1 MTLLVLHKPFLM
13 SQLRDTRKQGVVF
26 VLCVVLSITSLITL
40 GSFGENVRQAL
51 LHDARTLQAADL
63 ILRSSYPFALQT
75 LETLDALRRQALIR
89 VARIY
94 EFYSVVSP
102 LGQHDSLLAHLKIVD
117 ANYPFYGRVELASGR
132 ALHDVLQPGAIAV
145 DPTLLDRLH
154 LSVGDQLHIGKTTLT
169 IRDTV
174 QREPD
179 RPVRFFSFGPRIL
192 ISQAD
197 LGAIDLVKHGSRVSH
212 IILLQ
217 LRDAQTE
224 QSILHRLKAVLAEP
238 ERIETFRTAPSSI
251 KNFFDNFL
259 FFLSLVAILTLFLAG
274 IGIHSTVV
282 ALAREQAQT
291 IAILKTLGAT
301 NRFLITHYL
310 LVVSLLG
317 LIGTLAGLGLS
328 ALGQRLFPILLG
340 DLLPRHITLTLSGRT
355 LIEGLI
361 LGLLVVVLF
370 AFLPLYRLREL
381 KPNLIFNHENPPPP
395 RRLTYVA
402 MHIPIVMLFVGMV
415 LWQLHHVD
423 FGLRFVAGMGIL
435 IGLATLVTQGSL
447 QLLRRLKTP
456 TLSFKLALKGLFR
469 PGNATRPTL
478 VTLTTAITVLFSIY
492 LIEYNLDASFVQSF
506 PRGAPNLFFLDIQP
520 AQRDAF
526 ARTLGMDAEYYPII
540 TARILNI
547 NGAAIDK
554 QKERQRQGD
563 NLAREF
569 RLTYRHHL
577 LQDEAM
583 LHGDTL
589 FRDDWDDLQVSVLDT
604 VTEMQPMQIGDT
616 ITFKIQGVP
625 LTARVSSIR
634 TRTQKGIRPFFY
646 FVFPETVL
654 RQAPQTIF
662 TALHV
667 ARSRIPQLQTTIVNA
682 FPNVSVIDVTQ
693 TIATFAEVLRK
704 LSVMVRFFTLFSV
717 IAGLLIVISAIFA
730 TRLARIR
737 EAVYFKILGAT
748 GNFIIAI
755 LTLEHLV
762 IGSVSGLLALILS
775 QLASWIVITA
785 IFDIPYRFDIIA
797 SALMCAGTMLLVTL
811 VGLLAS
817 HSIVRHKPASFLREH
832 AEV

>member
-1 MTLLVLHKPFLM
+1 MLHKPFIIR
-13 SQLRDTRKQGVVF
+13 QLQSTRKQGVVF
-26 VLCVVLSITSLITL
+26 VLCVVLSITTLITL
-40 GSFGENVRQAL
+40 GSFGEDVRQAL
-51 LHDARTLQAADL
+51 LQDARALHAADL
-63 ILRSSYPFALQT
+63 MLRSSYPFAPQT
-75 LETLDALRRQALIR
+75 LETIDQLRRQEQIR

-94 EFYSVVSP
+94 EFYSVVRT
-102 LGQHDSLLAHLKIVD
+102 LDQRDSLLAHLKIVD

-192 ISQAD
+192 IGQAD
-197 LGAIDLVKHGSRVSH
+197 LDALDLVKHGSRVSH
-212 IILLQ
+212 MMLLQ

-224 QSILHRLKAVLAEP
+224 QPILHRLKAVLAEP

-259 FFLSLVAILTLFLAG
+259 FFLSLIGMFTLLLAG
-274 IGIHSTVV
+274 IGMHSTVV

-317 LIGTLAGLGLS
+317 FIGTLVGLALS

-340 DLLPRHITLTLSGRT
+340 DLLPRHMTLTLSGRA

-361 LGLLVVVLF
+361 LGLLVVALF
-370 AFLPLYRLREL
+370 ACLPLYRLREL
-381 KPNLIFNHENPPPP
+381 KPNLILNHENPPPP
-395 RRLTYVA
+395 RRLTDVVL
-402 MHIPIVMLFVGMV
+402 HLPIVMLFVLMV
-415 LWQLHHVD
+415 LWQLRDVGL
-423 FGLRFVAGMGIL
+423 GLRFMAGLGIL
-435 IGLATLVTQGSL
+435 IGLTTLVTQGFLRLL
-447 QLLRRLKTP
+447 QLLNTR
-456 TLSFKLALKGLFR
+456 TLSLKLALKGLFR

-478 VTLTTAITVLFSIY
+478 ITLTTAITVLFSIY
-492 LIEYNLDASFVQSF
+492 LIEHNLDASFVQSF
-506 PRGAPNLFFLDIQP
+506 PRSAPNLFFLDIQP

-547 NGAAIDK
+547 NGSAIDK
-554 QKERQRQGD
+554 HKERQRQGD

-583 LHGDTL
+583 LYGDTL
-589 FRDDWDDLQVSVLDT
+589 FRDDWDDVQVSVLDT

-654 RQAPQTIF
+654 RQAPQNIF
-662 TALHV
+662 TAVHV
-667 ARSRIPQLQTTIVNA
+667 DKSRIPQLQTTMVNA

-693 TIATFAEVLRK
+693 SIATFAEVLRK
-704 LSVMVRFFTLFSV
+704 LSVIVRFFTFFSV

-748 GNFIIAI
+748 GKFIIEI
-755 LTLEHLV
+755 LTVEHLV
-762 IGSVSGLLALILS
+762 IGGVSALLALILS

-785 IFDIPYRFDIIA
+785 IFDIPYRFDVIA
-797 SALMCAGTMLLVTL
+797 SALMGVGTMLLVTL

-817 HSIVRHKPASFLREH
+817 RSIVRHKPASFLREH

>member
-1 MTLLVLHKPFLM
+1 MLHKSFIIR
-13 SQLRDTRKQGVVF
+13 QLRSTRKQGVVF
-26 VLCVVLSITSLITL
+26 ILCVVLSITTLIAL

-51 LHDARTLQAADL
+51 LRDARTLHAADL
-63 ILRSSYPFALQT
+63 ILQSSYPFAPQI
-75 LETLDALRRQALIR
+75 LETIDQLRRQEQIR

-94 EFYSVVSP
+94 EFYSVVRT
-102 LGQHDSLLAHLKIVD
+102 LDQRDSLLAHLKIVD

-132 ALHDVLQPGAIAV
+132 ALHDVLQAGAIAV
-145 DPTLLDRLH
+145 DPTLLNRLH
-154 LSVGDQLHIGKTTLT
+154 LRVGDQLHIGKTTLT

-179 RPVRFFSFGPRIL
+179 RPVQFFSFGPRIM

-197 LGAIDLVKHGSRVSH
+197 LDAIDLVKHGSRVSH
-212 IILLQ
+212 TMLLK

-224 QSILHRLKAVLAEP
+224 QPILHRLKAVLAEP
-238 ERIETFRTAPSSI
+238 ERIETFRTAPSSM

-259 FFLSLVAILTLFLAG
+259 FFLSLIGMFTLVLAG
-274 IGIHSTVV
+274 IGMHSTVV
-282 ALAREQAQT
+282 ALAREQTQT
-291 IAILKTLGAT
+291 IVILKTLGAT
-301 NRFLITHYL
+301 SRFLITHYL

-328 ALGQRLFPILLG
+328 ALGQRLFPVLLG
-340 DLLPRHITLTLSGRT
+340 DLLPQHIALTLSGRT

-370 AFLPLYRLREL
+370 ACLPLYRLREL
-381 KPNLIFNHENPPPP
+381 KPNLILHHENTPPP

-402 MHIPIVMLFVGMV
+402 LHIPIGILFVMMV
-415 LWQLHHVD
+415 LWQLRDVGL
-423 FGLRFVAGMGIL
+423 GLRFVAGLGLL
-435 IGLATLVTQGSL
+435 IGLSTLVTQGFL
-447 QLLRRLKTP
+447 RLLRLLNTR
-456 TLSFKLALKGLFR
+456 TLLLKLALKGLFR

-478 VTLTTAITVLFSIY
+478 VTLTTAMTVLFSIY

-506 PRGAPNLFFLDIQP
+506 PRSAPNLFFLDIQP
-520 AQRDAF
+520 TQRDAF

-547 NGAAIDK
+547 NGSAIDK
-554 QKERQRQGD
+554 HKERQRQGD

-569 RLTYRHHL
+569 HLTYRHHL
-577 LQDEAM
+577 LQDEAV
-583 LHGDTL
+583 LYGDTL
-589 FRDDWDDLQVSVLDT
+589 FRDNWDDVQVSVLNT

-654 RQAPQTIF
+654 RQAPQSIF
-662 TALHV
+662 TAVHV
-667 ARSRIPQLQTTIVNA
+667 DKSRIPQLQTTIVNA

-693 TIATFAEVLRK
+693 SIATFAEVLRK
-704 LSVMVRFFTLFSV
+704 LSTIVRFFTFFSV

-748 GNFIIAI
+748 GKFIMEI
-755 LTLEHLV
+755 LTIEHLV
-762 IGSVSGLLALILS
+762 IGGMSALLALILS

-797 SALMCAGTMLLVTL
+797 SILMGVGTMLLVTL
-811 VGLLAS
+811 VGLFAS
-817 HSIVRHKPASFLREH
+817 RSIVRHKPASFLREH

>member
-1 MTLLVLHKPFLM
+1 VLHKPFIIRL
-13 SQLRDTRKQGVVF
+13 LRSTRNQGVVF
-26 VLCVVLSITSLITL
+26 VLCVVLSITTLIAVGSL
-40 GSFGENVRQAL
+40 GENVRQAL
-51 LHDARTLQAADL
+51 LQDARTLHAADL
-63 ILRSSYPFALQT
+63 MLRSSYPFAPQT
-75 LETLDALRRQALIR
+75 LETIDQLRRQGQIR

-94 EFYSVVSP
+94 EFYSVVRT
-102 LGQHDSLLAHLKIVD
+102 LDQRDSLLAHLKIVD

-145 DPTLLDRLH
+145 DPALLDRLH
-154 LSVGDQLHIGKTTLT
+154 LSVGDQLHIGKMPLT

-179 RPVRFFSFGPRIL
+179 RPVRFFSFGPRIM

-212 IILLQ
+212 TLLLK

-224 QSILHRLKAVLAEP
+224 QPILHRLKAVLAEP
-238 ERIETFRTAPSSI
+238 ERIETFRTAPSSL

-259 FFLSLVAILTLFLAG
+259 FFLSLIGLLILVLAG
-274 IGIHSTVV
+274 IGMHSTVV
-282 ALAREQAQT
+282 ALAREQTPT

-328 ALGQRLFPILLG
+328 TLGQRLFPVLLG
-340 DLLPRHITLTLSGRT
+340 DLLPRHIALTLSGRT
-355 LIEGLI
+355 VIEGLI

-370 AFLPLYRLREL
+370 ACVPLYRLREL
-381 KPNLIFNHENPPPP
+381 KPNLILHHENPPPR

-402 MHIPIVMLFVGMV
+402 LHLPIGMLFVMMV
-415 LWQLHHVD
+415 VWQLRDV
-423 FGLRFVAGMGIL
+423 GLSLRFVAGLGLL
-435 IGLATLVTQGSL
+435 IGLTTLVTQGFL
-447 QLLRRLKTP
+447 QLLRLLNTR
-456 TLSFKLALKGLFR
+456 TLLLKLALKGLFR

-478 VTLTTAITVLFSIY
+478 VTLTTAMTVLFSIY
-492 LIEYNLDASFVQSF
+492 LIEHNLDASFVQSF
-506 PRGAPNLFFLDIQP
+506 PRSAPNLFFLDIQP

-547 NGAAIDK
+547 NGSALDK
-554 QKERQRQGD
+554 HKERQRQGD

-583 LHGDTL
+583 RYGDTL
-589 FRDDWDDLQVSVLDT
+589 FRDDWNDVQVSVLDT

-662 TALHV
+662 TAVHV
-667 ARSRIPQLQTTIVNA
+667 DKSRIPQLQTTIVKA
-682 FPNVSVIDVTQ
+682 FPNVSAIDVTQ
-693 TIATFAEVLRK
+693 SITTFAEVLRK
-704 LSVMVRFFTLFSV
+704 LSAVVWFFTFFSV

-748 GNFIIAI
+748 GKFIMEI
-755 LTLEHLV
+755 LTVEHLV
-762 IGSVSGLLALILS
+762 IGGMSALLALILS
-775 QLASWIVITA
+775 QLASWIIITA
-785 IFDIPYRFDIIA
+785 IFDIPYRIDVIA
-797 SALMCAGTMLLVTL
+797 SILMGVGTMLLVTL

-817 HSIVRHKPASFLREH
+817 RSIVRHKPANFLREH

>member
-1 MTLLVLHKPFLM
+1 MLHKPFIIR
-13 SQLRDTRKQGVVF
+13 QLQSTRKQGVVF
-26 VLCVVLSITSLITL
+26 VLCVVLSITTLITL

-51 LHDARTLQAADL
+51 LQDARALHAADL
-63 ILRSSYPFALQT
+63 MLRSSYPFAPQT
-75 LETLDALRRQALIR
+75 LETIDQLRRQEQIR

-94 EFYSVVSP
+94 EFYSVVRT
-102 LGQHDSLLAHLKIVD
+102 LDQRDSLLAHLKIVD

-192 ISQAD
+192 IGQAD
-197 LGAIDLVKHGSRVSH
+197 LDALDLVKHGSRVSH
-212 IILLQ
+212 MMLLQ

-224 QSILHRLKAVLAEP
+224 QPILHRLKAVLAEP

-259 FFLSLVAILTLFLAG
+259 FFLSLIGMFTLLLAG
-274 IGIHSTVV
+274 IGMHSTVV

-317 LIGTLAGLGLS
+317 FIGTLVGLALS
-328 ALGQRLFPILLG
+328 ALGQRLFPVLLG
-340 DLLPRHITLTLSGRT
+340 DLLPRHMTLSLSGRA

-361 LGLLVVVLF
+361 LGLLVVALF
-370 AFLPLYRLREL
+370 ACLPLYRLREL
-381 KPNLIFNHENPPPP
+381 KPNLILNHENPPPP
-395 RRLTYVA
+395 RRLTDVA
-402 MHIPIVMLFVGMV
+402 LHLPIVMLFVLMV
-415 LWQLHHVD
+415 LWQLRDVGL
-423 FGLRFVAGMGIL
+423 GLRFMAGLGIL
-435 IGLATLVTQGSL
+435 IGLTTLVTQGFLRLL
-447 QLLRRLKTP
+447 QLLNTR
-456 TLSFKLALKGLFR
+456 TLSLKLALKGLFR

-478 VTLTTAITVLFSIY
+478 ITLTTAITVLFSIY
-492 LIEYNLDASFVQSF
+492 LIEHNLDASFVQSF
-506 PRGAPNLFFLDIQP
+506 PRSAPNLFFLDIQP

-547 NGAAIDK
+547 NGSAIDK
-554 QKERQRQGD
+554 HKERQRQGD

-583 LHGDTL
+583 LYGDTL
-589 FRDDWDDLQVSVLDT
+589 FRDDWDDIQVSVLDT

-654 RQAPQTIF
+654 RHAPQNIF
-662 TALHV
+662 TAVHV
-667 ARSRIPQLQTTIVNA
+667 DKSRIPQLQTTMVNA

-693 TIATFAEVLRK
+693 SIATFAEVLRK
-704 LSVMVRFFTLFSV
+704 LSVIVRFFTFFSV

-748 GNFIIAI
+748 GKFIIEI
-755 LTLEHLV
+755 LTVEHLV
-762 IGSVSGLLALILS
+762 IGGMSALLALILS

-785 IFDIPYRFDIIA
+785 IFDIPYRFDVIA
-797 SALMCAGTMLLVTL
+797 SALMGVGTMLLVTL

-817 HSIVRHKPASFLREH
+817 RSIVRHKPASFLREH

>member
-1 MTLLVLHKPFLM
+1 
-13 SQLRDTRKQGVVF
+13 VVF
-26 VLCVVLSITSLITL
+26 VLCVVLSITTLITL

-51 LHDARTLQAADL
+51 LQDARTLHAADL
-63 ILRSSYPFALQT
+63 ILRSSYPFAPQT
-75 LETLDALRRQALIR
+75 LETMDQLRRQEQIR

-94 EFYSVVSP
+94 EFYSVVRP
-102 LGQHDSLLAHLKIVD
+102 LDQRDSLLAHLKIVD

-192 ISQAD
+192 IGQAD
-197 LGAIDLVKHGSRVSH
+197 LDAIDLVKHGSRVSH
-212 IILLQ
+212 MMLLQ

-224 QSILHRLKAVLAEP
+224 QPILHRLKAVLAEP
-238 ERIETFRTAPSSI
+238 ERIETFRTAPSSL

-259 FFLSLVAILTLFLAG
+259 FFLSLIGMFTLLLAG
-274 IGIHSTVV
+274 IGMQSTVV

-328 ALGQRLFPILLG
+328 TLGQHLFPVLLG
-340 DLLPRHITLTLSGRT
+340 DLLPRHMTLTLSGRI
-355 LIEGLI
+355 LLEGLI

-370 AFLPLYRLREL
+370 ACLPLYRLREM
-381 KPNLIFNHENPPPP
+381 KPNLILNHENPPPP

-402 MHIPIVMLFVGMV
+402 LHIPIVMLFVMMV
-415 LWQLHHVD
+415 LWQLRDVGL
-423 FGLRFVAGMGIL
+423 GLRFVAGLGIL
-435 IGLATLVTQGSL
+435 IGFTTLVTQGFL
-447 QLLRRLKTP
+447 RLLRLLNTR
-456 TLSFKLALKGLFR
+456 TLSLKLALKGLFR

-478 VTLTTAITVLFSIY
+478 VTLTTAMTVLFSIY
-492 LIEYNLDASFVQSF
+492 LIEHNLDASFVQSF
-506 PRGAPNLFFLDIQP
+506 PRSAPNLFFLDIQP

-547 NGAAIDK
+547 NGSAIDK
-554 QKERQRQGD
+554 HKERQRQGD

-583 LHGDTL
+583 LYGDTL
-589 FRDDWDDLQVSVLDT
+589 FRDDWDEVQVSVLDT

-634 TRTQKGIRPFFY
+634 TRTQKSIRPFFY

-654 RQAPQTIF
+654 RQAPQNIF
-662 TALHV
+662 TAVHV
-667 ARSRIPQLQTTIVNA
+667 EKSRIPQLQTTMVNA

-693 TIATFAEVLRK
+693 SIATFAEVLRK
-704 LSVMVRFFTLFSV
+704 LSVVVRFFTFFSV

-748 GNFIIAI
+748 GKFIMEI
-755 LTLEHLV
+755 LTVEHLV
-762 IGSVSGLLALILS
+762 IGGMSALLALILS

-785 IFDIPYRFDIIA
+785 IFDVPYRFDIIA
-797 SALMCAGTMLLVTL
+797 SVLMGVGTMLLVTL

-817 HSIVRHKPASFLREH
+817 RSIVRHKPASFLREH

>member
-1 MTLLVLHKPFLM
+1 MLHKPFIIR
-13 SQLRDTRKQGVVF
+13 QLRSTRKQGVIF
-26 VLCVVLSITSLITL
+26 VLCVVLSITTLITL

-51 LHDARTLQAADL
+51 LRDARTLHAADL
-63 ILRSSYPFALQT
+63 MLRSSYPFAPQT
-75 LETLDALRRQALIR
+75 LETLDQLRRQGQIR

-94 EFYSVVSP
+94 EFYSIVRT
-102 LGQHDSLLAHLKIVD
+102 LDQRDSLLAHLKIVD
-117 ANYPFYGRVELASGR
+117 ANYPFYGRVELTSGR

-192 ISQAD
+192 IGQAD
-197 LGAIDLVKHGSRVSH
+197 LDATDLVKHGSRVSH
-212 IILLQ
+212 MMLLK
-217 LRDAQTE
+217 LRDAQME
-224 QSILHRLKAVLAEP
+224 QPILHRLKAVLAEP
-238 ERIETFRTAPSSI
+238 ERIETFRTAPSSM
-251 KNFFDNFL
+251 KKFFDNFL
-259 FFLSLVAILTLFLAG
+259 FFLSLIGIFTLLLAG
-274 IGIHSTVV
+274 IGMHSTVV

-317 LIGTLAGLGLS
+317 LLGTLAGLGLS
-328 ALGQRLFPILLG
+328 TLGQHLFPVLLG
-340 DLLPRHITLTLSGRT
+340 DLLPRHMTLTLSGRT

-370 AFLPLYRLREL
+370 AYLPLYRLREL
-381 KPNLIFNHENPPPP
+381 KPNLMLNHENPLPP

-402 MHIPIVMLFVGMV
+402 LHIPIGMLFVIMV
-415 LWQLHHVD
+415 LWQLRDVGL
-423 FGLRFVAGMGIL
+423 GLRFVAVLGLL
-435 IGLATLVTQGSL
+435 IGLTTLVMQGFL
-447 QLLRRLKTP
+447 RLLRLLNTRRLS
-456 TLSFKLALKGLFR
+456 LKLALKGLFR

-478 VTLTTAITVLFSIY
+478 VTLTMAITVLFSIY
-492 LIEYNLDASFVQSF
+492 LIEHNLDASFMQSF
-506 PRGAPNLFFLDIQP
+506 PRNAPNLFFLDIQP

-547 NGAAIDK
+547 NGSAIDQ

-583 LHGDTL
+583 LYGDTL
-589 FRDDWDDLQVSVLDT
+589 FRDDWDDVQVSVLDT

-662 TALHV
+662 TAVHV
-667 ARSRIPQLQTTIVNA
+667 DKSRIPQLQTTMVNA

-693 TIATFAEVLRK
+693 SITTFAAVLRK
-704 LSVMVRFFTLFSV
+704 LSAIVRFFTFFSV

-748 GNFIIAI
+748 GKFIIEI
-755 LTLEHLV
+755 LTVEHLV
-762 IGSVSGLLALILS
+762 IGGMSALLALILS

-797 SALMCAGTMLLVTL
+797 SALMGIGIMLLVTL
-811 VGLLAS
+811 VGLLAAR
-817 HSIVRHKPASFLREH
+817 SIVRHKPASFLREH

>member
-1 MTLLVLHKPFLM
+1 MLHKPFIIR
-13 SQLRDTRKQGVVF
+13 QLQSTRKQGVVF
-26 VLCVVLSITSLITL
+26 VLCVVLSITTLITL

-51 LHDARTLQAADL
+51 LQDARTLHAADL
-63 ILRSSYPFALQT
+63 ILRSSYPFAPQT
-75 LETLDALRRQALIR
+75 LETMDQLRRQEQIR

-94 EFYSVVSP
+94 EFYSVVRP
-102 LGQHDSLLAHLKIVD
+102 LDQRDSLLAHLKIVD

-192 ISQAD
+192 IGQAD
-197 LGAIDLVKHGSRVSH
+197 LDAIDLVKHGSRVSH
-212 IILLQ
+212 MMLLQ

-224 QSILHRLKAVLAEP
+224 QPILHRLKAVLAEP
-238 ERIETFRTAPSSI
+238 ERIETFRTAPSSL

-259 FFLSLVAILTLFLAG
+259 FFLSLIGMFTLLLAG
-274 IGIHSTVV
+274 IGMQSTVV

-328 ALGQRLFPILLG
+328 TLGQHLFPVLLG
-340 DLLPRHITLTLSGRT
+340 DLLPRHMTLTLSGRI
-355 LIEGLI
+355 LLEGLI

-370 AFLPLYRLREL
+370 ACLPLYRLREM
-381 KPNLIFNHENPPPP
+381 KPNLILNHENPPPP

-402 MHIPIVMLFVGMV
+402 LHIPIVMLFVMMV
-415 LWQLHHVD
+415 LWQLRDVGL
-423 FGLRFVAGMGIL
+423 GLRFVAGLGIL
-435 IGLATLVTQGSL
+435 IGFTTLVTQGFL
-447 QLLRRLKTP
+447 RLLRLLNTR
-456 TLSFKLALKGLFR
+456 TLSLKLALKGLFR

-478 VTLTTAITVLFSIY
+478 VTLTTAMTVLFSIY
-492 LIEYNLDASFVQSF
+492 LIEHNLDASFVQSF
-506 PRGAPNLFFLDIQP
+506 PRSAPNLFFLDIQP

-547 NGAAIDK
+547 NGSAIDK
-554 QKERQRQGD
+554 HKERQRQGD

-583 LHGDTL
+583 LYGDTL
-589 FRDDWDDLQVSVLDT
+589 FRDDWDEVQVSVLDT

-634 TRTQKGIRPFFY
+634 TRTQKSIRPFFY

-654 RQAPQTIF
+654 RQAPQNIF
-662 TALHV
+662 TAVHV
-667 ARSRIPQLQTTIVNA
+667 EKSRIPQLQTTMVNA

-693 TIATFAEVLRK
+693 SIATFAEVLRK
-704 LSVMVRFFTLFSV
+704 LSVVVRFFTFFSV

-748 GNFIIAI
+748 GKFIMEI
-755 LTLEHLV
+755 LTVEHLV
-762 IGSVSGLLALILS
+762 IGGMSALLALILS

-785 IFDIPYRFDIIA
+785 IFDVPYRFDIIA
-797 SALMCAGTMLLVTL
+797 SVLMGVGTMLLVTL

-817 HSIVRHKPASFLREH
+817 RSIVRHKPASFLREH

>member
-1 MTLLVLHKPFLM
+1 VLHKPFIIR
-13 SQLRDTRKQGVVF
+13 QLQSTRKQGVVF
-26 VLCVVLSITSLITL
+26 VLCVVLSITTLITL

-51 LHDARTLQAADL
+51 LQDARALHAADL
-63 ILRSSYPFALQT
+63 ILRSSYPFAPQT
-75 LETLDALRRQALIR
+75 LETIDQLRRQEQIR

-94 EFYSVVSP
+94 EFYSVVRT
-102 LGQHDSLLAHLKIVD
+102 LDQRDSLLAHLKIVD

-192 ISQAD
+192 IGQAD
-197 LGAIDLVKHGSRVSH
+197 LDALDLVKHGSRVSH
-212 IILLQ
+212 MMLLQ

-224 QSILHRLKAVLAEP
+224 QPILHRLKAVLAEP

-259 FFLSLVAILTLFLAG
+259 FFLSLIGMFTLLLAG
-274 IGIHSTVV
+274 IGMHSTVV

-317 LIGTLAGLGLS
+317 FIGTLAGLTLS
-328 ALGQRLFPILLG
+328 ALGQYLFPVLLG
-340 DLLPRHITLTLSGRT
+340 DLLPRHMTLTLSGRA

-361 LGLLVVVLF
+361 LGLLVVALF
-370 AFLPLYRLREL
+370 ACLPLYRLREL
-381 KPNLIFNHENPPPP
+381 KPNLILNHENPPPP
-395 RRLTYVA
+395 RRLTDVA
-402 MHIPIVMLFVGMV
+402 LHLPIVMLFVLMV
-415 LWQLHHVD
+415 LWQLRDVGL
-423 FGLRFVAGMGIL
+423 GLRFMAGLGIL
-435 IGLATLVTQGSL
+435 IGLTTLVTQGFLRLL
-447 QLLRRLKTP
+447 QLLNTR
-456 TLSFKLALKGLFR
+456 TLSLKLALKGLFR

-478 VTLTTAITVLFSIY
+478 ITLTTAITVLFSIY
-492 LIEYNLDASFVQSF
+492 LIEHNLDASFVQSF
-506 PRGAPNLFFLDIQP
+506 PRSAPNLFFLDIQP

-547 NGAAIDK
+547 NGSAIDK
-554 QKERQRQGD
+554 HKERQRQGD

-583 LHGDTL
+583 LYGDTL
-589 FRDDWDDLQVSVLDT
+589 FRDDWDDIQVSVLDT

-654 RQAPQTIF
+654 RRAPQNIF
-662 TALHV
+662 TAVHV
-667 ARSRIPQLQTTIVNA
+667 DKSRIPQLQTTMVNA

-693 TIATFAEVLRK
+693 SIATFAEVLRK
-704 LSVMVRFFTLFSV
+704 LSAIVRFFTFFSV

-748 GNFIIAI
+748 GKFIIEI
-755 LTLEHLV
+755 LTVEHLV
-762 IGSVSGLLALILS
+762 IGGVSALLALILS

-785 IFDIPYRFDIIA
+785 IFDIPYRFDVIA
-797 SALMCAGTMLLVTL
+797 SALMGVGTMLLVTL

-817 HSIVRHKPASFLREH
+817 RSIVRHKPASFLREH

>member
-1 MTLLVLHKPFLM
+1 VLHKSFIIR
-13 SQLRDTRKQGVVF
+13 QLRSTRKQGVVF
-26 VLCVVLSITSLITL
+26 ILCIVLSITTLIAL

-51 LHDARTLQAADL
+51 LRDARTLHAADL
-63 ILRSSYPFALQT
+63 ILQSSYPFAPPT
-75 LETLDALRRQALIR
+75 LETIDQLRRQEQIR

-94 EFYSVVSP
+94 EFYSVVRT
-102 LGQHDSLLAHLKIVD
+102 LDQRDSLLAHLKIVD

-154 LSVGDQLHIGKTTLT
+154 LRVGDQLHIGKTTLT

-179 RPVRFFSFGPRIL
+179 RPVRFFSFGPRIM

-197 LGAIDLVKHGSRVSH
+197 LDAIDLVKHGSRVSH
-212 IILLQ
+212 TMLLK

-224 QSILHRLKAVLAEP
+224 LPILHRLKAVLAEP
-238 ERIETFRTAPSSI
+238 ERIETFRTAPSSM

-259 FFLSLVAILTLFLAG
+259 FFLSLIGMFTLVLAG
-274 IGIHSTVV
+274 IGMHSTVV
-282 ALAREQAQT
+282 ALAREQTQT

-328 ALGQRLFPILLG
+328 TLGQRLFPVLLG
-340 DLLPRHITLTLSGRT
+340 DLLPRHIALTLSGRT

-370 AFLPLYRLREL
+370 ACLPLYRLREL
-381 KPNLIFNHENPPPP
+381 KPNLILHHENPPPP

-402 MHIPIVMLFVGMV
+402 LHIPIGMLFVMMV
-415 LWQLHHVD
+415 LWQLRDVGL
-423 FGLRFVAGMGIL
+423 GLRFVAGMGLL
-435 IGLATLVTQGSL
+435 IGLITLVTQGFL
-447 QLLRRLKTP
+447 RLLRLLNTR
-456 TLSFKLALKGLFR
+456 TLLLKLALKGLFR

-478 VTLTTAITVLFSIY
+478 VTLTTAMTVLFSIY

-506 PRGAPNLFFLDIQP
+506 PRSAPNLFFLDIQP
-520 AQRDAF
+520 TQRDAF

-547 NGAAIDK
+547 NGSAIDK
-554 QKERQRQGD
+554 HKERQRQGD

-577 LQDEAM
+577 LQDEA
-583 LHGDTL
+583 LLYGDTL
-589 FRDDWDDLQVSVLDT
+589 FRDDWDDVQVSVLDT

-646 FVFPETVL
+646 FVFPESVL
-654 RQAPQTIF
+654 RQAPQSIF
-662 TALHV
+662 TAVHV
-667 ARSRIPQLQTTIVNA
+667 DKSRIPQLQTTIVNA
-682 FPNVSVIDVTQ
+682 FPNVSVLDVTQ
-693 TIATFAEVLRK
+693 SIATFAEVLRK
-704 LSVMVRFFTLFSV
+704 LSTIVRFFTFFSV

-748 GNFIIAI
+748 GKFIMEI
-755 LTLEHLV
+755 LTVEHLV
-762 IGSVSGLLALILS
+762 IGGMSALLALILS

-797 SALMCAGTMLLVTL
+797 SILMGVGTMLLVTL
-811 VGLLAS
+811 VGLFAS
-817 HSIVRHKPASFLREH
+817 RSIVRHKPASFLREH